1 MTSTAT
7 PSAPPIVG
15 EGGELAADGLCTV
28 DPCGRKPVAIIGGTG
43 YVGRLLA
50 RRLLSHPTFC
60 LGPIV
65 GSSMSEGLLYR
76 DVWERKEHALVK
88 NYGTQLW
95 SALDFP
101 PELEGVRV
109 SSLDALL
116 GTAAHVEN
124 RHGARPRA
132 APCRLRPSYG
142 HISAAR
148 APIGLGRTGLDS
160 NTIAGSDVCS
170 LAISCVAPDVGYV
183 EDQLVASGFKV
194 FSISPYKRMDN
205 LMVLEVRH
213 ACLLSSPPSSLLP
226 LRCARR
232 VGPTPHSAPPPHH
245 TAPSGCSLRIR
256 STRSSS

>member
-124 RHGARPRA
+124 RGTEPGPGQPHAGFGHPTATSQPREPRLASAELALIPTPSQAATCAPWRSRASRPTSATSRTSWSRA
-132 APCRLRPSYG
+132 AS
-142 HISAAR
+142 
-148 APIGLGRTGLDS
+148 
-160 NTIAGSDVCS
+160 
-170 LAISCVAPDVGYV
+170 
-183 EDQLVASGFKV
+183 
-194 FSISPYKRMDN
+194 
-205 LMVLEVRH
+205 
-213 ACLLSSPPSSLLP
+213 
-226 LRCARR
+226 
-232 VGPTPHSAPPPHH
+232 
-245 TAPSGCSLRIR
+245 
-256 STRSSS
+256 RSSRSRRTSGWTT

>member
-1 MTSTAT
+1 MDTT
-7 PSAPPIVG
+7 APPSGSPAIG
-15 EGGELAADGLCTV
+15 EGGELAADGLCTI

-65 GSSMSEGLLYR
+65 GSSMSEGMLYR
-76 DVWERKEHALVK
+76 DVWERKERALVK
-88 NYGTQLW
+88 NYGGELW

-116 GTAAHVEN
+116 
-124 RHGARPRA
+124 
-132 APCRLRPSYG
+132 S
-142 HISAAR
+142 
-148 APIGLGRTGLDS
+148 
-160 NTIAGSDVCS
+160 SDVCS
-170 LAISCVAPDVGYV
+170 MAISCVAPDVGYV

-205 LMVLEVRH
+205 LMVLEVRCGSTH
-213 ACLLSSPPSSLLP
+213 PSGLAAPSLLLLP
-226 LRCARR
+226 TLTAR
-232 VGPTPHSAPPPHH
+232 APAY
-245 TAPSGCSLRIR
+245 TMGFCLV
-256 STRSSS
+256 T